1 MTAEPGAACC
11 PEEKPVQRQLGV
23 TGNLTG
29 LNSFKTL
36 PQPDAMVGQV
46 EVELHSALRYSGLA
60 AKQVLGLDSKK
71 VGKKDGLDFAPL
83 FCQR

>member
-1 MTAEPGAACC
+1 MTAEPGGHAARKRDQYSDSLV
-11 PEEKPVQRQLGV
+11 P
-23 TGNLTG
+23 GNLTG

-36 PQPDAMVGQV
+36 PQTDVMVGQV